1 MLMKNIL
8 KLFHYEVKSMSF
20 MVNQLLMFFSNEN
33 VKLIAM
39 YNFTCSFL
47 IIISL
52 GSLLQGT

>member
-8 KLFHYEVKSMSF
+8 KLFHYEV
-20 MVNQLLMFFSNEN
+20 VNQLLMFFSNEN